1 MNFSINYMEKTNRLL
16 KEAFQFKKYK
26 AMPLILAILV
36 GIFMLPLVLISAI
49 LAVAVYLPGYMFA
62 IVSQPVESLHKLL
75 NNEGKEV
82 KHGTQALIYLLS
94 WGFIFLAY
102 TGLAF
107 LSIVLTVLYSLFSI
121 FTYLWTLGG
130 FKFHLFASEEDI
142 SIEVDRKY
150 NVFAPIVFIA
160 VMAVLLLVIP
170 VFSSLAFLI
179 EYKPEITLELLKGLF
194 TTKLHETDGIR
205 FLFSVL
211 YSAIIFAPF
220 PKKKDN

>member
-1 MNFSINYMEKTNRLL
+1 MNFSINYMEKTTRLL

-36 GIFMLPLVLISAI
+36 GIFMLPVALISAI

-94 WGFIFLAY
+94 WGFIFVAYASLAS
-102 TGLAF
+102 
-107 LSIVLTVLYSLFSI
+107 LSVVLTVLYSLFSI
-121 FTYLWTLGG
+121 VTYLWTLGG

-142 SIEVDRKY
+142 SIELDRKY
-150 NVFAPIVFIA
+150 NLFVPIVFIA
-160 VMAVLLLVIP
+160 VMAILLLVIP
-170 VFSSLAFLI
+170 LFSSLAFLI
-179 EYKPEITLELLKGLF
+179 DVKPEITLEFLKGLF

-220 PKKKDN
+220 PKKK

>member
-1 MNFSINYMEKTNRLL
+1 MNFSINYMEKTTRLL

-36 GIFMLPLVLISAI
+36 GIFMFPVALISAI

-94 WGFIFLAY
+94 WGFIFVAYASLAS
-102 TGLAF
+102 
-107 LSIVLTVLYSLFSI
+107 LSVVLTVLYSLFSI
-121 FTYLWTLGG
+121 VTYLWTLGG

-142 SIEVDRKY
+142 SIELDRKY
-150 NVFAPIVFIA
+150 NLFVPIVFIA
-160 VMAVLLLVIP
+160 VMAILLLVIP
-170 VFSSLAFLI
+170 LFSSLAFLI
-179 EYKPEITLELLKGLF
+179 DVKPEITLEFLKGLF

-220 PKKKDN
+220 PKKK